1 MRRSFRLDFLA
12 SMPMAV
18 VVTVGALEALRRRNF
33 RLHFLVAVPMAAAV
47 ILGNL
52 EAR

>member
-1 MRRSFRLDFLA
+1 MRRSFRLDVL
-12 SMPMAV
+12 AV